1 MNKKYVLIFLMVLT
15 IPLLFGI
22 NVWQSNKAGKLQREI
37 SRLQREQAEMM
48 EKNREAIAVITEL
61 LSTDNLEYN
70 ARKIPGLRRMLP
82 EDIMLIR
89 ISGGE
94 GSGR

>member
-1 MNKKYVLIFLMVLT
+1 MSKKYVLILLMVLSV
-15 IPLLFGI
+15 PLLFGI
-22 NVWQSNKAGKLQREI
+22 NAWQANKSGKLQREI
-37 SRLQREQAEMM
+37 SRLQREQTEMT
-48 EKNREAIAVITEL
+48 EKNREAIAGITEL

-89 ISGGE
+89 ITGGK
-94 GSGR
+94 GSGH